1 VAAHVL
7 KESFGNSVARRC
19 NPNGKR
25 RRIRSVKAAL
35 AVFRLVD
42 ISNRAIAA
50 TGSHLDV
57 FALMRKAAKDFR
69 LYFPGLPWCLRIE
82 RGEING
88 RLHNHFLL
96 TGLPD
101 NAVSVPTCFAM
112 MRTWTNKLRGGHAQ
126 IRIFDPR
133 LSGVDY
139 VAKCLGYQLGGA
151 DVYES
156 AKFGVDGRELMYSR
170 AVSDEANH
178 FRRRAD
184 R

>member
-1 VAAHVL
+1 MESADVYVL
-7 KESFGNSVARRC
+7 SKLHWQFFGSLTFRTERLPQRV
-19 NPNGKR
+19 
-25 RRIRSVKAAL
+25 RISM
-35 AVFRLVD
+35 F
-42 ISNRAIAA
+42 
-50 TGSHLDV
+50 

-69 LYFPGLPWCLRIE
+69 VYFPGLPWCLRIE
-82 RGEING
+82 RGDIGG

-101 NAVSVPTCFAM
+101 NAVSVATCFAM
-112 MRTWTNKLRGGHAQ
+112 MRTWSNTLRGGHAQ

-139 VAKCLGYQLGGA
+139 VAKCLGYQLDGA

-156 AKFGVDGRELMYSR
+156 AKFGMDGRELMYSR
-170 AVSDEANH
+170 AVWDEAKH